1 MQATECGVLGQT
13 FGGSSLVSV
22 ATVDAEAYIE
32 LAEEQNV
39 RGFPTIKYYPGSG
52 AGAMLG
58 TLLHRSCGYCH
69 DSCTC

>member
-52 AGAMLG
+52 AGGG
-58 TLLHRSCGYCH
+58 TLLPHSCGYCH
-69 DSCTC
+69 DSYTY